1 MDREKHFDLRYLN
14 VPLPEDVEKLKWGG
28 DYERLQKVIE
38 KKLKSESL
46 PEALR
51 IRLELEREL
60 AVRIP
65 AQYPYSYEDALLIL
79 RERIEN
85 FQDEELERLW
95 EENTADWIYI
105 KGSVHFH
112 ELFFDNLMKTRPDY
126 EVRAKEKSSDGEK
139 NAALLREN
147 IRIMKE
153 KGSRTLHL
161 HLHTTLRLTPEA
173 EKGCMGKKLGVYLP
187 LPVEY
192 AQVKNLKICGFPGN
206 VGAPVRIDEGSY
218 PQRTAYFETVIK
230 GGERWE
236 TEYEFDNITV

>member
-95 EENTADWIYI
+95 DTYY
-105 KGSVHFH
+105 S
-112 ELFFDNLMKTRPDY
+112 P
-126 EVRAKEKSSDGEK
+126 
-139 NAALLREN
+139 
-147 IRIMKE
+147 
-153 KGSRTLHL
+153 
-161 HLHTTLRLTPEA
+161 
-173 EKGCMGKKLGVYLP
+173 
-187 LPVEY
+187 
-192 AQVKNLKICGFPGN
+192 
-206 VGAPVRIDEGSY
+206 
-218 PQRTAYFETVIK
+218 
-230 GGERWE
+230 
-236 TEYEFDNITV
+236 

>member
-112 ELFFDNLMKTRPDY
+112 ELFL
-126 EVRAKEKSSDGEK
+126 
-139 NAALLREN
+139 
-147 IRIMKE
+147 II
-153 KGSRTLHL
+153 
-161 HLHTTLRLTPEA
+161 
-173 EKGCMGKKLGVYLP
+173 
-187 LPVEY
+187 
-192 AQVKNLKICGFPGN
+192 
-206 VGAPVRIDEGSY
+206 
-218 PQRTAYFETVIK
+218 
-230 GGERWE
+230 
-236 TEYEFDNITV
+236 